1 MRFNWIGSLPED
13 PKEFLSVVKQQ
24 LKLPLEEAFKLFYLT
39 LRIKAS
45 SDSPVYKFLERTPTG
60 IKFDEIGKREYLLTL
75 SVYALREIISQHIDL
90 KLVKNLYLLLSKE
103 LPSEFLKDV
112 SPKHS
117 IVVSQDILLELLTTA
132 GKTELPAFL
141 KAKHI
146 IFNLRIDGNSEDLL
160 KITPYLTNFFFVFEP
175 KPKEF
180 CLYTSFS
187 ISEFVLFSLKTEKI
201 KSLQLEVEKTLEK
214 FKALFPECFGEL

>member
-117 IVVSQDILLELLTTA
+117 IVVSQDILLELLITER
-132 GKTELPAFL
+132 KTNLPAFL

-146 IFNLRIDGNSEDLL
+146 IFNLRIDGNSE
-160 KITPYLTNFFFVFEP
+160 
-175 KPKEF
+175 
-180 CLYTSFS
+180 
-187 ISEFVLFSLKTEKI
+187 
-201 KSLQLEVEKTLEK
+201 
-214 FKALFPECFGEL
+214 